1 MKALLVEVVKSINDS
16 RTKEFIEL
24 AKAAGYKIVGV
35 LQQSRRIP
43 DPSYYLGKGKVTEL
57 AEMVKTLKPDKVIFN
72 KELRPNQA
80 INLENLTKIE
90 VIDRIQLILEI
101 FTKRAG
107 TKEAKLQ
114 IELAQLKYLLPK
126 LKMHVKYAKRE
137 EFPGFRGPGYY
148 QTAKYEK
155 MIKKRIAKIE
165 RELRKIR
172 CEREERRKIRRELG
186 FSLVALTGYSN
197 AGKSTLLNKLTKS
210 NVPADD
216 KLFTTL
222 GTYTRFA
229 QFNGR
234 KVLLSDTIGFVEDLP
249 HLVIE
254 AFKSTLEEITL
265 ADLIILVVDVS
276 EPIQEIIRKINTAN
290 KVLEEVAATEKPI
303 LTALNKIDKLSF
315 KEIEEKMSKIKEHV
329 SNPVPI
335 SALYGYN
342 LDKLCTKAEQ
352 LLPKCIEIRAHLP
365 LKQGINLLISHI
377 YNRGSVKHITYF
389 NDEIK
394 MQFETLPQV
403 SEYFRKII
411 ENAGGKI
418 EIIH

>member
-1 MKALLVEVVKSINDS
+1 MKALLVEVVKYINDS
-16 RTKEFIEL
+16 RTKEFMEL
-24 AKAAGYKIVGV
+24 VKAAGYEIVGV
-35 LQQSRRIP
+35 LQQSRRKP
-43 DPSYYLGKGKVTEL
+43 DSSYYLGKGKVTEL
-57 AEMVKTLKPDKVIFN
+57 VEMVKTLKPDKIIFN

-126 LKMHVKYAKRE
+126 LKMYVKYAKRE
-137 EFPGFRGPGYY
+137 EFPGFHGPGYY
-148 QTAKYEK
+148 QTAKYER

-165 RELRKIR
+165 RELEKIR
-172 CEREERRKIRRELG
+172 YEREERRKIRRELG

-197 AGKSTLLNKLTKS
+197 AGKSTLLNRLTKS

-234 KVLLSDTIGFVEDLP
+234 KVLLSDTIGFIEDLP

-290 KVLEEVAATEKPI
+290 KVLGEVSAAEKPI
-303 LTALNKIDKLSF
+303 ITALNKIDKLSS
-315 KEIEEKMSKIKEHV
+315 KEIKEKMSKIIEHV

-342 LDKLCTKAEQ
+342 LDKLCIKAEQ

-365 LKQGINLLISHI
+365 LRQDINHLISHI

-389 NDEIK
+389 NDEIEV
-394 MQFETLPQV
+394 QFATLSQA

>member
-1 MKALLVEVVKSINDS
+1 MKALLIEVVKSINHN

-24 AKAAGYKIVGV
+24 VKAAGYEIVGI
-35 LQQSRRIP
+35 LQQLRRSP
-43 DPSYYLGKGKVTEL
+43 DPAYYLGKGKAKEL
-57 AEMVKTLKPDKVIFN
+57 VEMIKALKPDKIIFN
-72 KELRPNQA
+72 KELRPSQA
-80 INLENLTKIE
+80 INLENLTKTE

-114 IELAQLKYLLPK
+114 IELAQLRYLLPK
-126 LKMHVKYAKRE
+126 LKMYVKYTKRE
-137 EFPGFRGPGYY
+137 EFPGFHGPGYY
-148 QTAKYEK
+148 QTAKYGR
-155 MIKKRIAKIE
+155 MIRKRIAKIE
-165 RELRKIR
+165 RELEKIR
-172 CEREERRKIRRELG
+172 YERDERRKIRRELG
-186 FSLVALTGYSN
+186 FSLMALAGYSN

-234 KVLLSDTIGFVEDLP
+234 KVLLSDTIGFIEDLP

-265 ADLIILVVDVS
+265 ADLIILVVDAS

-290 KVLEEVAATEKPI
+290 KVLVEVGAAEKPI
-303 LTALNKIDKLSF
+303 ITALNKIDKLSS
-315 KEIEEKMSKIKEHV
+315 KEIEEVMSKIKKYA

-342 LDKLCTKAEQ
+342 LSKLCIRAEQ
-352 LLPKCIEIRAHLP
+352 LLPKCIQIRAQLP
-365 LKQGINLLISHI
+365 LKQDINLLISHI
-377 YNRGSVKHITYF
+377 YNRGNIKSIKYLNNKVKV
-389 NDEIK
+389 K
-394 MQFETLPQV
+394 FEVLPQAY
-403 SEYFRKII
+403 EYFRRII
-411 ENAGGKI
+411 EKSGGTM
-418 EIIH
+418 EIVH

>member
-24 AKAAGYKIVGV
+24 AKAAGYEIVGV

-57 AEMVKTLKPDKVIFN
+57 AEMVKTLKPDKIIFN

-126 LKMHVKYAKRE
+126 LKMYVKYTKRE
-137 EFPGFRGPGYY
+137 EFPGFHGPGYY
-148 QTAKYEK
+148 QTAKYER

-165 RELRKIR
+165 RELEKIR
-172 CEREERRKIRRELG
+172 YEREERRKIRRELG

-234 KVLLSDTIGFVEDLP
+234 KVLLSDTIGFIEDLP

-290 KVLEEVAATEKPI
+290 KVLEEVGATEKPI
-303 LTALNKIDKLSF
+303 LTALNKIDKLSS
-315 KEIEEKMSKIKEHV
+315 KEIKEKMSKIIEHV

-342 LDKLCTKAEQ
+342 LDKLCIKAEQ

-365 LKQGINLLISHI
+365 LRQDINHLISHI

-389 NDEIK
+389 NDEIEV
-394 MQFETLPQV
+394 QFATLSQA

>member
-24 AKAAGYKIVGV
+24 AKAAGYEIVGV

-43 DPSYYLGKGKVTEL
+43 DSSYYLGKGKVTEL
-57 AEMVKTLKPDKVIFN
+57 AEMVKTLKPDKIIFN

-126 LKMHVKYAKRE
+126 LKMYVKYTKRE
-137 EFPGFRGPGYY
+137 EFPGFHGPGYY
-148 QTAKYEK
+148 QTAKYER

-165 RELRKIR
+165 RELEKIR
-172 CEREERRKIRRELG
+172 YEREERRKIRRELG

-210 NVPADD
+210 NVPAND

-234 KVLLSDTIGFVEDLP
+234 KVLLSDTIGFIEDLP

-290 KVLEEVAATEKPI
+290 KVLEEVGATEKPI
-303 LTALNKIDKLSF
+303 LTALNKIDKLSS
-315 KEIEEKMSKIKEHV
+315 KEIEEKMSKIEEHV

-342 LDKLCTKAEQ
+342 LDKLCIKAEQ

-365 LKQGINLLISHI
+365 LKQGTNLLISHI

-389 NDEIK
+389 NDEIEV
-394 MQFETLPQV
+394 QFETLPQT